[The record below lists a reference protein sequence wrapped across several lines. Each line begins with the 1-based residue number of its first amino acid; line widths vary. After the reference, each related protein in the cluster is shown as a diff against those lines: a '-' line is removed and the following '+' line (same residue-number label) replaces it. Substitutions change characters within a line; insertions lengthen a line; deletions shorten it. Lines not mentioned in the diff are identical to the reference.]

1 MHERER
7 PMLHDNNAFKSRP
20 QSGKILSNI
29 SSSKNKIN
37 EMKKSFNHKK
47 VDLKTLF
54 NTTVTQPFHH
64 KNFSEIPD

>member
-1 MHERER
+1 
-7 PMLHDNNAFKSRP
+7 
-20 QSGKILSNI
+20 
-29 SSSKNKIN
+29 
-37 EMKKSFNHKK
+37 MKKSFNHKK